1 MKRIFWIVA
10 LIGLFVSLAGS
21 PAYVFSQPLAEG
33 PVTAITDISRD
44 CGLSACNQTD
54 LQALQSTIAG
64 GGNEVFAQSDGNLRL
79 RPEKMLSPGS
89 DGKLPLG
96 IVEKDTK
103 KKYYCVQPNN
113 PTPEQVAAFEECRD
127 ELPDCD
133 RRKWVESGDGSLILV
148 CTCNWIFSSC

>member
-1 MKRIFWIVA
+1 MKPFLIVA

-64 GGNEVFAQSDGNLRL
+64 GGNEVFAQIDGNLRL
-79 RPEKMLSPGS
+79 RPEKMLSPS
-89 DGKLPLG
+89 SKLSLG
-96 IVEKDTK
+96 LVVKDTK
-103 KKYYCVQPNN
+103 KEYYCVLPDG
-113 PTPEQVAAFEECRD
+113 PTSEQLAAFEECVE

-133 RRKWVESGDGSLILV
+133 RREWVESEDGSLILV
-148 CTCNWIFSSC
+148 CVCNWIFSSC